1 MKLFY
6 YSELLDK
13 YFDTEQDCLNAE
25 NAYLDDKKKKNLA
38 KNAVET
44 AKENVR
50 KAERNLQ
57 EVRDI
62 AKEVYNKRVKEA
74 EKEFDSSVSTAKSAL
89 VEARKQL
96 KIVIDKYDYNEE
108 TPEGKVFLLD
118 QNKLLN
124 QSNFWEDLREEVR
137 NGSPWDLFT
146 Y

>member
-1 MKLFY
+1 MKVFY

-13 YFDTEQDCLNAE
+13 YFETEQACLNAE
-25 NAYLDDKKKKNLA
+25 KATLDAEKRKSLA
-38 KNAVET
+38 NDAVET

-57 EVRDI
+57 KVCDQ
-62 AKEVYNKRVKEA
+62 AQEVYDKRIVEA
-74 EKEFDSSVSTAKSAL
+74 EKEFEVAVSTAKSDL
-89 VEARKQL
+89 VEAKKQL
-96 KIVIDKYDYNEE
+96 KIVMAKYDYDEVI
-108 TPEGKVFLLD
+108 PEGKVFLLD

-137 NGSPWDLFT
+137 NGSLWDLFT